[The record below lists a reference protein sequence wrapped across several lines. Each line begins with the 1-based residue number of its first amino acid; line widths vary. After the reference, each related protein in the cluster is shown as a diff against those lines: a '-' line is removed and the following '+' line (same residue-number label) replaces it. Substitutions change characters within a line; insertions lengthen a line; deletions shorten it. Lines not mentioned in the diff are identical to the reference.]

1 MPRIKK
7 ETSDG
12 KITQQRSIL
21 EFTQCQHRET
31 TVIKHD
37 DVISMEVDD
46 TTTTIIQPS
55 DTYSHD
61 TVLCPICNETLNHLD
76 IRQRTDHVDTCL
88 VRVTFVEKSPETT
101 IKKEIIPKV
110 VPPQERSKLKSLS
123 SLDTKQPEKKKRKL
137 DPNDPKL
144 KYVNGETE
152 TNKEQKAIKPP
163 TNIKATNK
171 KPMPNLKIMSFP
183 VLKDDALAYKIA
195 VDAFSFAPHPEI
207 DQYFLTH
214 FHADHYGGISK
225 KWAYERVFGLDD
237 MDYYNESKYQRI
249 IYCTGITGRLLTLRF
264 SIDPRFIKELELDT
278 RYKIKSYINDEENNI
293 DDFGVESN
301 DETPGLYVIPI
312 CANHCPGA
320 AIFLFESIGLQ
331 NQIHRIIHCGDF
343 RVNRDI
349 LDNPT
354 LRQFSLNKKDT
365 LTGVLMI
372 DKVYLDTTYMS
383 PRHNLPK
390 QELVCDIM
398 ADLFHDLS
406 QEQSSK
412 SSLFANWFGVLT
424 QSRITDFWRSKCGS
438 LVKKKKKF
446 LIVIGT
452 YIIGKEKLAL
462 AILKRLKCMIYV
474 LNIGARRDKYD
485 IFKTYQDPY
494 LELVLS
500 DNDLGNEDDEF
511 IIHLVPMTIVGTV
524 EELSNYF
531 NHNKYYEN
539 FERCIG
545 LCPTG
550 WSFNQYKRPR
560 RFKPP
565 PRNELEEILQM
576 MENQTPFDYVDDVLS
591 QVPKTTKITK
601 GKPDIGLY
609 RLYAIP
615 YSEHSSFRELAY
627 FVTFFNIEEVIPT
640 VNTENEESIQKM
652 DGHIAVWELARKIMT
667 NQKVELEIDQD
678 LVDRLRKISLD
689 NF

>member
-7 ETSDG
+7 ESSDS
-12 KITQQRSIL
+12 KETQQRSIF
-21 EFTQCQHRET
+21 EFTQRRDHKT
-31 TVIKHD
+31 TVIKREG
-37 DVISMEVDD
+37 VSQSSTS
-46 TTTTIIQPS
+46 TTTTVIGKS
-55 DTYSHD
+55 ETYSHD
-61 TVLCPICNETLNHLD
+61 TVLCPICNENINHLD

-88 VRVTFVEKSPETT
+88 VRVTFVETSTSTVTT
-101 IKKEIIPKV
+101 KKEISPTAIS
-110 VPPQERSKLKSLS
+110 QNERFKSKSLS
-123 SLDTKQPEKKKRKL
+123 SPELEQSAKKKRKL
-137 DPNDPKL
+137 DPNDPKV
-144 KYVNGETE
+144 KYVNGETD
-152 TNKEQKAIKPP
+152 TNKEQKTIKPP
-163 TNIKATNK
+163 TSIKATNK
-171 KPMPNLKIMSFP
+171 KPIPDLKIMVFP
-183 VLKDDALAYKIA
+183 VLKDYVSTYKVA
-195 VDAFSFAPHPEI
+195 VDAFNFAPHSEI

-225 KWAYERVFGLDD
+225 KWAYERVFGLED
-237 MDYYNESKYQRI
+237 MDYENDSKYRKI

-278 RYKIKSYINDEENNI
+278 RYKIKSYTDDFIEN
-293 DDFGVESN
+293 FGVESN
-301 DETPGLYVIPI
+301 DEDPGLYVVPI

-320 AIFLFESIGLQ
+320 AIFLFESVGLD

-343 RVNRDI
+343 RVNKEI

-354 LRQFSLNKKDT
+354 LRQFSLNKKNTID
-365 LTGVLMI
+365 GVLKI
-372 DKVYLDTTYMS
+372 DQVYLDTTYMS
-383 PRHNLPK
+383 PKHNLPK
-390 QELVCDIM
+390 QELVCDVV
-398 ADLFHDLS
+398 ADLFHDLAR
-406 QEQSSK
+406 EQSNK
-412 SSLFANWFGVLT
+412 SSLFANWFGALT
-424 QSRITDFWRSKCGS
+424 QSRITDFWRAKAGPTII
-438 LVKKKKKF
+438 KKKKF

-500 DNDLGNEDDEF
+500 DNEFGNDNDDF
-511 IIHLVPMTIVGTV
+511 VIHLVPMTIVGTV

-531 NHNKYYEN
+531 NHNRYYEN

-550 WSFNQYKRPR
+550 WSFNQYKRPK
-560 RFKPP
+560 RFGSP
-565 PRNELEEILQM
+565 PRNELEEIIQI
-576 MENQTPFDYVDDVLS
+576 MENQTSFSYVDDILA
-591 QVPKTTKITK
+591 QVPKTTKVTK

-627 FVTFFNIEEVIPT
+627 FVTFFNIDKVIPT
-640 VNTENEESIQKM
+640 VNTEREESNQKM
-652 DGHIAVWELARKIMT
+652 EGHIAIWELARKLIT

-678 LVDRLRKISLD
+678 LVDRLKETSLD
-689 NF
+689 TF